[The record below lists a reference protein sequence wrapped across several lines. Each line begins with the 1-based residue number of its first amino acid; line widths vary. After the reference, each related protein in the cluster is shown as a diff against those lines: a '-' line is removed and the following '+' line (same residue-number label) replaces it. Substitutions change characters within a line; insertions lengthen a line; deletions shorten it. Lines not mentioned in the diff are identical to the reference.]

1 MPDLPWFVY
10 AMLLAPL
17 GLILAAAVYKSLQ
30 VRAAREWP
38 SAAGKVVVS
47 RAEVRK
53 VKVIDSDRQ
62 EGHRFE
68 ERNFADIVYEYS
80 VAGRKLRNNRVSIG
94 EDLGNFQ
101 VAETIAKYPV
111 GAIVTVYYNP
121 LHPGEAVLERDLPKG
136 MWGCLGIGTA
146 IVLAIVFGSAIGL
159 HQITEFVST
168 RIPQHGNPAAAVA
181 FAAFG
186 TVVALFALVLHRQ
199 ASLAMKWPVVTGTI
213 KLSDIEQYRAAAQD
227 GHIRG
232 QTMYQ
237 RRVSYT
243 YTYNNLAYTNVH
255 ASLASSVAS
264 TSSWLV
270 RKSTTAYQDG
280 ATVKVWVNPDNP
292 SQATLEPRTAS
303 CGCYGWSPRR
313 SGASRIMRRFTVRR
327 TIIAAHAAWFRSQPK
342 IRANRSA
349 HAFSP
354 AASEIRSWR
363 ISMPVFIRP
372 RASPCTGMV

>member
-10 AMLLAPL
+10 AILLAPL
-17 GLILAAAVYKSLQ
+17 GLLLVAAAYKSLQ

-47 RAEVRK
+47 KTELRQ
-53 VKVIDSDRQ
+53 VKVIDSDRA

-94 EDLGNFQ
+94 EDRGNFQ

-111 GAIVTVYYNP
+111 GAVVTVYYNP
-121 LHPGEAVLERDLPKG
+121 LHPDQAVLERDLPKG

-159 HQITEFVST
+159 HRVTEFVST
-168 RIPQHGNPAAAVA
+168 RIPQHGNSAAAVA

-186 TVVALFALVLHRQ
+186 TAVALFALVLHRQ
-199 ASLAMKWPVVTGTI
+199 ASLAMKWPVVSGTI
-213 KLSDIEQYRAAAQD
+213 KLSDIEQYRAALQD
-227 GHIRG
+227 GSSRA

-243 YTYNNLAYTNVH
+243 YKYNNLTYTNVH
-255 ASLASSVAS
+255 ASLASNVAS

-270 RKSTTAYQDG
+270 RKSTTDYQNG
-280 ATVKVWVNPDNP
+280 ASVKVWVNPDNP
-292 SQATLEPRTAS
+292 SQATLEPRA
-303 CGCYGWSPRR
+303 GFVW
-313 SGASRIMRRFTVRR
+313 VLWL
-327 TIIAAHAAWFRSQPK
+327 AAAAIWGV
-342 IRANRSA
+342 AYY
-349 HAFSP
+349 
-354 AASEIRSWR
+354 AA
-363 ISMPVFIRP
+363 VH
-372 RASPCTGMV
+372 G

>member
-38 SAAGKVVVS
+38 STAGKVVVS
-47 RAEVRK
+47 GTEVRE
-53 VKVIDSDRQ
+53 VRVIDSEREDGFRTEQ
-62 EGHRFE
+62 
-68 ERNFADIVYEYS
+68 RNFAYIVYEYS
-80 VAGRKLRNNRVSIG
+80 AAGKKLRNNRVSIG
-94 EDLGNFQ
+94 EDRGNFQ

-121 LHPGEAVLERDLPKG
+121 RHPKEAVLERDLPKG

-146 IVLAIVFGSAIGL
+146 IVPAIVFGSAIGL
-159 HQITEFVST
+159 HQITEFVSG
-168 RIPQHGNPAAAVA
+168 RIAQHGNPAAAVA

-199 ASLAMKWPVVTGTI
+199 ASLAIKWPVVTGTI
-213 KLSDIEQYRAAAQD
+213 KLSGIEQYRAAPTD
-227 GHIRG
+227 GRIRG

-243 YTYNNLAYTNVH
+243 YKYNNLTYTNVH

-270 RKSTTAYQDG
+270 RKSTTAYKDG
-280 ATVKVWVNPDNP
+280 AAVKVWVNPDNP
-292 SQATLEPRTAS
+292 SQATLEPRTS
-303 CGCYGWSPRR
+303 FVW
-313 SGASRIMRRFTVRR
+313 VLWLV
-327 TIIAAHAAWFRSQPK
+327 AAAIWAVAYYAAV
-342 IRANRSA
+342 
-349 HAFSP
+349 H
-354 AASEIRSWR
+354 
-363 ISMPVFIRP
+363 
-372 RASPCTGMV
+372 G

>member
-17 GLILAAAVYKSLQ
+17 GLILAAATYKSLQ

-38 SAAGKVVVS
+38 STAGKVVVS
-47 RAEVRK
+47 KAEVRK
-53 VKVIDSDRQ
+53 VKVIDGDRE

-111 GAIVTVYYNP
+111 GAVVTAFYNP
-121 LHPGEAVLERDLPKG
+121 LHPDQAVLERDLPKG

-146 IVLAIVFGSAIGL
+146 IVLAIVFGSAVGL

-168 RIPQHGNPAAAVA
+168 RLPHPENSAAAVA
-181 FAAFG
+181 FGAFG
-186 TVVALFALVLHRQ
+186 TAVALFALVLHRH
-199 ASLAMKWPVVTGTI
+199 ASLAMKWPVVTGAI
-213 KLSDIEQYRAAAQD
+213 KLSDIEQYRAAPKD
-227 GHIRG
+227 GRSRG

-237 RRVSYT
+237 RRVSYI
-243 YTYNNLAYTNVH
+243 YKYNNLTYTNTH
-255 ASLASSVAS
+255 ATLASSVAS

-270 RKSTTAYQDG
+270 RKSTTDYKNG
-280 ATVKVWVNPDNP
+280 ASVKVRVNPDNP
-292 SQATLEPRTAS
+292 SQATLEPRT
-303 CGCYGWSPRR
+303 GFVWLLWL
-313 SGASRIMRRFTVRR
+313 
-327 TIIAAHAAWFRSQPK
+327 AAAAIWGV
-342 IRANRSA
+342 AYY
-349 HAFSP
+349 
-354 AASEIRSWR
+354 AA
-363 ISMPVFIRP
+363 VH
-372 RASPCTGMV
+372 G